1 MFDEHKVDETN
12 NRRKP
17 KAFKEAYPKFVY
29 ASIYVIPKNNF
40 GELGMNEFNKQ
51 SFRRCLPPIRSGEII
66 DYININL
73 LHKFSSE
80 QGRILSRRM
89 NRLTLKQQLLMTI
102 AIRQA

>member
-1 MFDEHKVDETN
+1 MRQTTEENPRHL
-12 NRRKP
+12 RKP
-17 KAFKEAYPKFVY
+17 T
-29 ASIYVIPKNNF
+29 
-40 GELGMNEFNKQ
+40 Q
-51 SFRRCLPPIRSGEII
+51 SLYMHLFICLPPIRSGEII